1 MLLER
6 TLEDKKGHTGGHSS
20 CEISNENHRLSAPV
34 LGFYT
39 EETSPLGFRENRRNW
54 RRAGEVLTPLTKRC
68 WLTNKQGRESPA
80 PWLPPHR
87 AAESKWGNTPAL
99 PTPHHILALD
109 LEQTGPG
116 RRLSPGTHRRLW
128 GGRSGAGVGP
138 QLQGRC
144 YLSLHYRGSPDR

>member
-1 MLLER
+1 MER

-68 WLTNKQGRESPA
+68 WLTNKQGRES
-80 PWLPPHR
+80 
-87 AAESKWGNTPAL
+87 
-99 PTPHHILALD
+99 LALCSLKRIYTHLKKVVILLLLRYSKHR
-109 LEQTGPG
+109 LEKNFQT
-116 RRLSPGTHRRLW
+116 
-128 GGRSGAGVGP
+128 
-138 QLQGRC
+138 
-144 YLSLHYRGSPDR
+144 